1 MTLTVGN
8 NRKQA
13 LELLRLSALI
23 EKDNLENDIAIAKL
37 IIKEIKRRRNRP
49 CRVWVR
55 PWILRRQTYGVY
67 ENLLQE
73 LASEDSPAYKNY
85 LRMDVK
91 LFKKVL
97 GRVAHR
103 IEKQDTTFRKALPPG
118 LRLAITLRYLATGD
132 SYKSLHY
139 HFRVGHITVGQI
151 VSETCEAIVQ
161 EYMEELIPCP
171 KTPEEWKAVSA
182 KFSKRW
188 NFHHT
193 IGALDGKHVA
203 MRCPNNGGSKW
214 YNYKGFHSLVM
225 LALVDADYRF
235 LYIDVGA
242 SGCGSD
248 GGIFDKTPI
257 RQALEEQTLGLP
269 DPETLP
275 GGDVPVPYFIVGDD
289 AFPLRTWMMKPYPQR
304 GLSREKRLFNYR
316 LSRARRVVENAF
328 AIVSSR

>member
-1 MTLTVGN
+1 MALDGDLDGDQRHKSPTPSRRSHTVG
-8 NRKQA
+8 
-13 LELLRLSALI
+13 
-23 EKDNLENDIAIAKL
+23 DIVL
-37 IIKEIKRRRNRP
+37 YIKA
-49 CRVWVR
+49 
-55 PWILRRQTYGVY
+55 T
-67 ENLLQE
+67 
-73 LASEDSPAYKNY
+73 
-85 LRMDVK
+85 
-91 LFKKVL
+91 
-97 GRVAHR
+97 
-103 IEKQDTTFRKALPPG
+103 PG
-118 LRLAITLRYLATGD
+118 PVNQST
-132 SYKSLHY
+132 YKSLHY
-139 HFRVGHITVGQI
+139 QFRVGHITVGQI
-151 VSETCEAIVQ
+151 VNETCEAIVQ

-248 GGIFDKTPI
+248 GGIFDKTPM

-275 GGDVPVPYFIVGDD
+275 SGPRQTASDGD
-289 AFPLRTWMMKPYPQR
+289 Q
-304 GLSREKRLFNYR
+304 
-316 LSRARRVVENAF
+316 
-328 AIVSSR
+328 SSTAPRP